1 MEAKNNYTEMGL
13 RAMKR
18 AALKAHEEARK
29 NNLKVPQSTSWR
41 KASTPYVLPKKSMK
55 YLTGLVLSYSS

>member
-29 NNLKVPQSTSWR
+29 NNLKVPIWQNNRVEYIDLSSENKIDDQSLNTD
-41 KASTPYVLPKKSMK
+41 
-55 YLTGLVLSYSS
+55 

>member
-1 MEAKNNYTEMGL
+1 MKDKNDYAEMGL

-29 NNLKVPQSTSWR
+29 NNLKVPIWQNNR
-41 KASTPYVLPKKSMK
+41 VEYIDP
-55 YLTGLVLSYSS
+55 SSENKIDDESLNTD